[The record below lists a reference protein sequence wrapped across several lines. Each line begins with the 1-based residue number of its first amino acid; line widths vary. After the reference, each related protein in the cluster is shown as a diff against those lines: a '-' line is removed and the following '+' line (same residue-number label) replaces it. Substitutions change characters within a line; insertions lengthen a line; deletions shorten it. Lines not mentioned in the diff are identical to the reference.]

1 MTNPRVLGIGETVL
15 DILFKNDQPLK
26 AVPGG
31 STFNSIV
38 SLGRAGIPCAMVTE
52 VGGDRVGDMICNY
65 LKENGVS
72 SEYVCRHEQVKSHL
86 SLAFLDENNDAQYVF
101 YKDHASVS
109 LDGPLPEFKKDD
121 VVLFGS
127 FFAINPI
134 IRPVVGGLLRKA
146 HEAGAWLYY
155 DVNFRKN
162 HIADLPEVMPN
173 IEENMSLA
181 DVVRGSI
188 EDFGYLYGL
197 HDADDIYQRVSSHWP
212 HNTSNPSPHTLILTN
227 GALPIRVYTPN
238 GCETYPVQPI
248 ETVSTVGAGDNFNAG
263 YIYAKIIASQ
273 SPLPTANFSAST
285 ANFSPLTSN
294 TSPLTSNLFPLT
306 AHLIMVAQ
314 QWSQDVCRQLG
325 NNISDELVATIRKGE
340 F

>member
-1 MTNPRVLGIGETVL
+1 MTNNRVLGIGETVL
-15 DILFKNDQPLK
+15 DILFKNDQPQK

-31 STFNSIV
+31 STFNSII
-38 SLGRAGIPCAMVTE
+38 SLGRAGVPCAMVTE
-52 VGGDRVGDMICNY
+52 VGGDHVGDLICNY

-72 SEYVCRHEQVKSHL
+72 SKFVCRHEQVKSHI
-86 SLAFLDENNDAQYVF
+86 SLAFLDEHNDAQYVF

-109 LDGPLPEFKKDD
+109 LDGKLPEFSHDD
-121 VVLFGS
+121 IVLFGS
-127 FFAINPI
+127 FFAINPA

-181 DVVRGSI
+181 DVVRGSM
-188 EDFGYLYGL
+188 EDFNYLYGL
-197 HDADDIYQRVSSHWP
+197 NDGEAIYERVRRHCS
-212 HNTSNPSPHTLILTN
+212 TLILTD
-227 GALPIRVYTPN
+227 GARQIWIYTPE

-263 YIYAKIIASQ
+263 YIYAKMQDIDDQDARIA
-273 SPLPTANFSAST
+273 
-285 ANFSPLTSN
+285 
-294 TSPLTSNLFPLT
+294 
-306 AHLIMVAQ
+306 MAQ
-314 QWSQDVCRQLG
+314 RWSQDVCRQIG
-325 NNISDELVATIRKGE
+325 NNISDELVALLKTNRNQVIL
-340 F
+340 